1 MDFNLSEDQKLI
13 RDMSREFAEKELKDY
28 AVEID
33 EKREFPKNVLK
44 KMSQLGLLG
53 LAIPEEFSG
62 NEMDILS
69 IVIAIEEIAK
79 VCASTAVICAI
90 HNLVVSYAISQFGT
104 EEQKRKHL
112 PKLAQG
118 KEISGISL
126 MEPDAESLITD
137 LDLIT
142 SQQGEKYILNGKKR
156 LMLGGNTA
164 DLFLV
169 FAKDEQ
175 SKIKIFLIEKGM
187 DGFIF
192 DKEENTLGLRGIK
205 SCELSF
211 EKCQIPKENLL
222 GKDMEQTLYLKKISD
237 MGKIAISAV
246 AIGIA
251 QSALDM
257 SIEYSLQ
264 RRQFGKTIAEFQA
277 IQWMLAQMESDITGA
292 RSTLYYAVA
301 LKGESKSTGK
311 ECAIAKLT
319 SAQVAVKTTINAIQV
334 RGGYGYMKDFPLE
347 RMFRDAKSMEF
358 IMGTLQTQ
366 KDIIAEK
373 LLKS

>member
-53 LAIPEEFSG
+53 LAIPEKFSG

-264 RRQFGKTIAEFQA
+264 RRQFGKAIAEFQA

>member
-53 LAIPEEFSG
+53 LAIPEKFSG